1 MTITTAL
8 DGPIVVNSVVGA
20 ASADEIVIFIAEH
33 SRQWGEAVLYDL
45 TRITTENWESIVNK
59 SARFGRA
66 NRRVA
71 LVGWKDFV
79 FGMLHMFEAF
89 AAMADDPQE
98 YQVFRDIAPAKAWL
112 VSSRVGS

>member
-1 MTITTAL
+1 VGGGGTVRSDEDNHRELGI
-8 DGPIVVNSVVGA
+8 DSEQKRPI
-20 ASADEIVIFIAEH
+20 
-33 SRQWGEAVLYDL
+33 R
-45 TRITTENWESIVNK
+45 TRESK
-59 SARFGRA
+59 
-66 NRRVA
+66 VA